1 MDEKMIQSALAPL
14 SPLLEDAD
22 VQEILVDAPDRVLV
36 ERRGQL
42 ELTGVKFAS
51 PEAVQAAV
59 EAALALGGVA
69 FAPGQT
75 VADTRLADG
84 TRVLGVLPPTA
95 LGGPYLVLRKFY
107 TRAMTWEKLLN
118 YGSLTQEAYELLI
131 SAVRAPVNI
140 LVTGGNGSG
149 KTTILNL
156 LAESAP
162 AQERLVVVGE
172 AEELPVTHPR
182 RIHLAAS
189 GQAQL
194 SASELLSTAAKMRPD
209 WIVFSELRGAEALPL
224 LQIFGMGI
232 SGMTSLQATSA
243 ADALARL
250 EALCLMA
257 NLGLGL
263 AEIRTQIV
271 AAFRLITCQ
280 RRLPNGNRRLTE
292 ITELLGLEDGRY
304 LLQPL
309 MHDNVETGQLER
321 TAAPPSWVG

>member
-1 MDEKMIQSALAPL
+1 MDEKMIQAALAPL
-14 SPLLEDAD
+14 EPLLSDPD

-42 ELTGVKFAS
+42 EVSGVTFPS
-51 PEAVQAAV
+51 PEAVRAAI
-59 EAALALGGVA
+59 EAALSLGGTT

-75 VADTRLADG
+75 VADTRLSDG

-95 LGGPYLVLRKFY
+95 VGSPYMVLRKFY
-107 TRAMTWEKLLN
+107 TRAMTWEKLLS
-118 YGSLTQEAYELLI
+118 YSSITHEGYELLMG
-131 SAVRAPVNI
+131 AVRAPVNI

-149 KTTILNL
+149 KTTLLNL

-162 AQERLVVVGE
+162 AHERLVVVGE

-182 RIHLAAS
+182 RIHLASSA
-189 GQAQL
+189 AL
-194 SASELLSTAAKMRPD
+194 SAIDLLSTAAKMRPD

-224 LQIFGMGI
+224 LQIFSLGV
-232 SGMTSLQATSA
+232 SGMTSLHATSA
-243 ADALARL
+243 AEALARL

-263 AEIRTQIV
+263 AEIRAQIV
-271 AAFRLITCQ
+271 SAFRLITCQ
-280 RRLPNGNRRLTE
+280 RRFPNGSRRLTE

-309 MHDNVETGQLER
+309 MHENAETGQLAR
-321 TAAPPSWVG
+321 TAAKPSWEN